1 MPGGRQVS
9 LRRNATQGGVAAE
22 LVNLLET
29 VTADGRITDD
39 EVAALRTWLDDNR
52 ASDLASIEFLRATLD
67 QILADGVVTPEERK
81 AIHKAVERVLP
92 REVRARSRG
101 VREASALLEKTR
113 LREEKAAVREERAR
127 NRSVGS
133 FNFMVAGVT
142 YQGRAD
148 LIDKYLIPEQA
159 VFLLREPTNSYDRNA
174 VEIRTVHNVQ
184 IGYVPRE
191 YAAEMAGML
200 DAGFRQIAYCTKI
213 LEGKRAPIPIVQLA
227 LYRPEA
233 TVAGAI
239 APSEIPKRLSPGEPL
254 PTPRL
259 RKGETKPTTGKAQ
272 AGKGCFGIVAMA
284 FAAILFLFWLVLS
297 R

>member
-1 MPGGRQVS
+1 
-9 LRRNATQGGVAAE
+9 
-22 LVNLLET
+22 
-29 VTADGRITDD
+29 
-39 EVAALRTWLDDNR
+39 
-52 ASDLASIEFLRATLD
+52 
-67 QILADGVVTPEERK
+67 
-81 AIHKAVERVLP
+81 
-92 REVRARSRG
+92 
-101 VREASALLEKTR
+101 
-113 LREEKAAVREERAR
+113 VREERDR

-148 LIDKYLIPEQA
+148 LIDQYLRPEQA

-213 LEGKRAPIPIVQLA
+213 LEGKRAPIPVVQLA

-233 TVAGAI
+233 TVAGAV

-254 PTPRL
+254 PAPATERRDEANHGEDSGWKGVLRRL
-259 RKGETKPTTGKAQ
+259 RHRSDGIRRNLLSLL
-272 AGKGCFGIVAMA
+272 AGAVTMRRVTDRDEGGIVD
-284 FAAILFLFWLVLS
+284 
-297 R
+297 